1 MRPVMT
7 YCSTFTSALVAACL
21 LTGCGKPPGGPPP
34 AQGTPTV
41 GVIRVQPQHVV
52 LTTQLPGRTSA
63 YLVAEVRPQVGGI
76 VKTRLF
82 KEGSDVKAGQ
92 PLYQIDPATYK
103 ATYDGD
109 NASLAKAQAT
119 VKTARLKADRYK
131 GLLAIQ
137 AVSQQDYDDAVA
149 TLGEDEAQVASAMAT
164 LESSRINL
172 AYARVDAP
180 ISGRIGKSSV
190 TPGALVTASQ
200 TTALATVQQLD
211 PLYVD
216 LSQSSAALLRL
227 KQAMARGDLQ
237 KAGANSAKVQLLL
250 EDGSTYPHEG
260 TLEFSDVTVDQNTGT
275 ITLRAVFPNPEGNLL
290 PGMYVRAVLQEGEQD
305 QALLVPQQAV
315 SRDGAGKPFA
325 YVVDRDSKLQRRSL
339 ETERTVGDQWL
350 IQAGIKAGDVL
361 VVDGQQ
367 RAAPGV
373 LVNAT
378 PWSPSPA
385 DGAAPLQPPA
395 PTAKSTA
402 SN

>member
-1 MRPVMT
+1 MRPVMIHCLT
-7 YCSTFTSALVAACL
+7 LSAALAAACL
-21 LTGCGKPPGGPPP
+21 LTACGKPPGGPPP
-34 AQGTPTV
+34 APGIPTV
-41 GVIRVQPQHVV
+41 GVMRVQPQRVV

-63 YLVAEVRPQVGGI
+63 YLVAEVRPQIGGI
-76 VKTRLF
+76 VKARMF
-82 KEGSDVKAGQ
+82 KEGSDVKVGQ

-103 ATYDGD
+103 ATYDAD
-109 NASLAKAQAT
+109 NAALAKAQAS

-131 GLLAIQ
+131 ELMAIQ

-149 TLGEDEAQVASAMAT
+149 TLGEDEAQVASAKAE

-200 TTALATVQQLD
+200 STALATIQQLD

-216 LSQSSAALLRL
+216 VSQSSASLLRL
-227 KQAMARGDLQ
+227 RHAMARGDL
-237 KAGANSAKVQLLL
+237 KKSGANSAKVQLIL
-250 EDGSTYPHEG
+250 EDGSAYPLEG

-275 ITLRAVFPNPEGNLL
+275 ITLRAVFPNPTGELL
-290 PGMYVRAVLQEGEQD
+290 PGMYVRAVLQEGVKE

-315 SRDGAGKPFA
+315 SRDGAGKPYA
-325 YVVDRDSKLQRRSL
+325 YIVDSNNKLQRRPL
-339 ETERTVGDQWL
+339 ATDRAVGDQWL
-350 IQAGIKAGDVL
+350 IQDGIEAGDTL

-367 RAAPGV
+367 RTAPGV
-373 LVNAT
+373 EVNVK
-378 PWSPSPA
+378 PWSPNTQASTTPA
-385 DGAAPLQPPA
+385 QAPVPDATP
-395 PTAKSTA
+395 TA

>member
-1 MRPVMT
+1 MRPIMFH
-7 YCSTFTSALVAACL
+7 CLNLSAALAAACL
-21 LTGCGKPPGGPPP
+21 LTACGKPPGGPPP
-34 AQGTPTV
+34 APGTPTV
-41 GVIRVQPQHVV
+41 GVMRVQPQRVV

-76 VKTRLF
+76 IKARMF

-103 ATYDGD
+103 ATYDAD
-109 NASLAKAQAT
+109 NAALAKAQAS

-131 GLLAIQ
+131 ALMAIQ

-149 TLGEDEAQVASAMAT
+149 TLGEDEAQVASAKAD

-200 TTALATVQQLD
+200 STALATVQQLD
-211 PLYVD
+211 PIYVD
-216 LSQSSAALLRL
+216 VSQSSADLLRL
-227 KQAMARGDLQ
+227 RRAMARGDLQ
-237 KAGANSAKVQLLL
+237 KSGANSAKVQLIL
-250 EDGSTYPHEG
+250 EDGSAYPLEG

-275 ITLRAVFPNPEGNLL
+275 ITLRAVFPNPTGELL
-290 PGMYVRAVLQEGEQD
+290 PGMYVRAVLQEGVKE

-315 SRDGAGKPFA
+315 SRDGAGKPYA
-325 YVVDRDSKLQRRSL
+325 YIVDSSNKLQRRPL
-339 ETERTVGDQWL
+339 ETDRAMGDQWL
-350 IQAGIKAGDVL
+350 IQDGIEPGDTL

-373 LVNAT
+373 DVNVE
-378 PWSPSPA
+378 PWSPNMQASTT
-385 DGAAPLQPPA
+385 PA
-395 PTAKSTA
+395 PAPVPEPTPTA

>member
-1 MRPVMT
+1 MRPVIVHCLT
-7 YCSTFTSALVAACL
+7 LGTALAAACL
-21 LTGCGKPPGGPPP
+21 LSACGKPPGGPPP
-34 AQGTPTV
+34 AAGTPTV
-41 GVIRVQPQHVV
+41 GVVQVQPQRVV

-76 VKTRLF
+76 VKARTF

-103 ATYDGD
+103 AAYDAD
-109 NASLAKAQAT
+109 NAALAKAQAS
-119 VKTARLKADRYK
+119 VKTARLKAERYK
-131 GLLAIQ
+131 ELRAIQ

-149 TLGEDEAQVASAMAT
+149 TLEENQAQVASARAQ

-172 AYARVDAP
+172 AYARIDAP

-200 TTALATVQQLD
+200 STALATVQQLD

-216 LSQSSAALLRL
+216 VSQSSASLLRL

-237 KAGANSAKVQLLL
+237 KSGANSAKVQLIL
-250 EDGSTYPHEG
+250 EDGSTYPLEG

-275 ITLRAVFPNPEGNLL
+275 ITLRAVFPNPAGDLL
-290 PGMYVRAVLQEGEQD
+290 PGMYVRAVLQEGVKD

-315 SRDGAGKPFA
+315 SRDGAGKPYA
-325 YVVDRDSKLQRRSL
+325 YVVDSNNTLQRRAL
-339 ETERTVGDQWL
+339 ETDRAVGDQWL
-350 IQAGIKAGDVL
+350 IQNGIQAGDRL

-373 LVNAT
+373 AVNVT
-378 PWSPSPA
+378 PWSPDMQASP
-385 DGAAPLQPPA
+385 
-395 PTAKSTA
+395 PTASAPDANPTA

>member
-7 YCSTFTSALVAACL
+7 YCSTLTAAVAAACL
-21 LTGCGKPPGGPPP
+21 LTACGKPPGGPPP
-34 AQGTPTV
+34 APGTPTV
-41 GVIRVQPQHVV
+41 GVISVQPQRVV

-76 VKTRLF
+76 VKARMF

-103 ATYDGD
+103 ATYDAD
-109 NASLAKAQAT
+109 NAALAKAQAT

-149 TLGEDEAQVASAMAT
+149 TLGEDEAQVASAKAQ

-216 LSQSSAALLRL
+216 VSQSSASLLRL
-227 KQAMARGDLQ
+227 KQAMARGDVQ
-237 KAGANSAKVQLLL
+237 KAGAHSAKVQLLL
-250 EDGSTYPHEG
+250 EDGSTYPLEG
-260 TLEFSDVTVDQNTGT
+260 TLEFSDVTVDQNTGS
-275 ITLRAVFPNPEGNLL
+275 ITLRAVFPNPGGELL
-290 PGMYVRAVLQEGEQD
+290 PGMYVRAVLQEGVKE

-315 SRDGAGKPFA
+315 ARDGAGKPYA
-325 YVVDRDSKLQRRSL
+325 YIVDSHNTLQRRPL
-339 ETERTVGDQWL
+339 ETDRAVGDQWL
-350 IQAGIKAGDVL
+350 IQSGLEAGDQV

-373 LVNAT
+373 AVNVT
-378 PWSPSPA
+378 PWSA
-385 DGAAPLQPPA
+385 AAPPSQAPA
-395 PTAKSTA
+395 AGAKTTA